1 MATHRE
7 LHEAERAERYAWRTL
22 LAEIRRPDDDGNKS
36 RRERAARDR
45 HRAARDRV
53 RRLRDELSK

>member
-22 LAEIRRPDDDGNKS
+22 LAEIRRPDDGEKS